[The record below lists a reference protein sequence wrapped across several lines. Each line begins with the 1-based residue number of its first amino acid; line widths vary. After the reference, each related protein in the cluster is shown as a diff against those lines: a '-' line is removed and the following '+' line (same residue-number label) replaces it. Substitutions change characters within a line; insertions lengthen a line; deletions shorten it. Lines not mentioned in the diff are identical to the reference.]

1 VCDTVAVVE
10 PGGPVWLAKNSDRE
24 PSEVQVVERHAAAAH
39 EPGDAVRCTHLELPQ
54 RRHTH
59 EIIISRPRWMWGCEM
74 GVNEHGVAAGNEAV
88 FTRVPVATTGLTG
101 MDLQRL
107 ALERAAS
114 AREAVDIITGLIA
127 RYAQGGGMGF
137 RQRSFRYHSS
147 FMLAD
152 SSEAWVLETAGPYW
166 VAERVRAGVRSI
178 SNALSIGAE
187 FDLIG
192 PGTYELARTRGW
204 CQSAA
209 DFDFAGCFASRFYA
223 VVSGGEQRCRRTSS
237 RLGGGAV
244 DIEAIIDTLR
254 DHGGRQPL
262 AGWRSEAPCAHA
274 SWLPTRSMAQTTG
287 SMIARLAESGGRY
300 WFTGTSAPCLSVFKP
315 VLMGGDSQAG
325 MPAPR
330 ARYDGS
336 SLWWRQARLHRIVVA
351 DYDRRSEVFLDDR
364 NRLEQRCIGTP
375 PSAEM
380 CADLWQEHRA
390 VVPRWSDL
398 AARVGRWRPTPSQ
411 LYWQSLAIRDAMW

>member
-1 VCDTVAVVE
+1 MCDTIAVVE

-24 PSEVQVVERHAAAAH
+24 PSEVQVVERYPAADH
-39 EPGDAVRCTHLELPQ
+39 EPGDAVHCTHLELPQ
-54 RRHTH
+54 HHHTQ

-107 ALERAAS
+107 ALERATS
-114 AREAVDIITGLIA
+114 ARDAVEVITGLIA
-127 RYAQGGGMGF
+127 RYSQGGGMGF

-166 VAERVRAGVRSI
+166 VAERVRSVRTI
-178 SNALSIGAE
+178 SNSLTIGAE

-192 PGTYELARTRGW
+192 SGTYEHARTRGW
-204 CQSAA
+204 CRSAS
-209 DFDFAGCFASRFYA
+209 DFDFARCFSSRFYA
-223 VVSGGEQRCRRTSS
+223 VVSGGEQRRRRTSS
-237 RLGGGAV
+237 RLRGAAV
-244 DIEAIIDTLR
+244 DVGAIIDTLR
-254 DHGGRQPL
+254 DHGGRSPL

-287 SMIARLAESGGRY
+287 SMIARLAEGGSRY

-315 VLMGGDSQAG
+315 VVLGSDAQAG
-325 MPAPR
+325 MPVPR
-330 ARYDGS
+330 RRYDGS
-336 SLWWRQARLHRIVVA
+336 SLWWRHARLHRIVVA
-351 DYDRRSEVFLDDR
+351 DYAHRREVFSGDR
-364 NRLEQRCIGTP
+364 DRLEQRCIEST
-375 PSAEM
+375 PSAEV
-380 CADLWQEHRA
+380 CAELWQEHRA
-390 VVPRWSDL
+390 SVPRWSEL
-398 AARVGRWRPTPSQ
+398 AARVGHWRPTPSQ